1 MRKPEIKTVTDY
13 LDNDYREYAVY
24 VVEERAIPSVID
36 GFKPTQRKVIFI
48 ANKVWRNGTEK
59 PMKIFQLAGRVAA
72 DAFYH
77 HGDGSL
83 NSAIVGMA
91 QKFKNSMPVLEDIG
105 QFGSLRSPEAAAPR
119 YIATRLHKN
128 FRLLYKDFE
137 LLESRYEEG
146 NEIEPK
152 FFLPIIPTV
161 LLNGG
166 SGIAVGF
173 ATNILNRNPLHLIDS
188 CLKSLEKK
196 KYIEP
201 SPWNREFDG
210 DCALVDSEKFSWV
223 FSGKYDVKNTTT
235 VTITEL
241 PPSVTYEK
249 FDQHLID
256 LEDTRRIASY
266 ENNCKSN
273 INYII
278 KFRRDDLK
286 TLSDSVKL
294 KRLLK
299 MEERQ
304 TENFTVLDEFGR
316 LKIFSSAS
324 EIIEYFVDFR
334 LSFYSKRK
342 QYIIDTLN
350 QELTVLSNKARF
362 IKDIIDGR
370 LVINNVPRKQIIL
383 YLQTANFDEINGSYQ
398 YLLSLPIHSL
408 TKETYEDLLSAEF
421 QKEAELIEIKKKE
434 PINMYQED
442 LQELKKALQKEY
454 NNPNKN

>member
-13 LDNDYREYAVY
+13 LDNDYKEYAIY

-36 GFKPTQRKVIFI
+36 GFKPTQRKVVFA
-48 ANKVWRNGTEK
+48 ANKIWKNGSEK

-72 DAFYH
+72 DVYYH

-83 NSAIVGMA
+83 NSAIIGMA

-119 YIATRLHKN
+119 YIATKLHKN

-152 FFLPIIPTV
+152 YFLPIIPTV

-173 ATNILNRNPLHLIDS
+173 ATNILNRNPIHLIDA
-188 CLKSLEKK
+188 CLKSLEGK
-196 KYIEP
+196 KYTEP
-201 SPWNREFDG
+201 SPWNREFAG
-210 DCALVDSEKFSWV
+210 DCELVDPEKFSWV
-223 FSGKYDVKNTTT
+223 FSGKYEVKNTTT

-241 PPSVTYEK
+241 PPSITYEK

-273 INYII
+273 INYVL
-278 KFRRDDLK
+278 KFRREDLK
-286 TLSDSVKL
+286 TLGDSVRL

-304 TENFTVLDEFGR
+304 TENFTVLDEFGK
-316 LKIFSSAS
+316 LKIFNSAI
-324 EIIEYFVDFR
+324 EIIEYFVKFR
-334 LSFYSKRK
+334 LSFYDKRK
-342 QYIIDTLN
+342 QHIIDTLN
-350 QELTVLSNKARF
+350 QELTVLSNRAKFVKA
-362 IKDIIDGR
+362 IIEGK
-370 LVINNVPRKQIIL
+370 LKVNNVPRKEIIL
-383 YLQTANFDEINGSYQ
+383 YLQTADFDEVNGSYQ
-398 YLLSLPIHSL
+398 YLLSMPIHSL
-408 TKETYEDLLSAEF
+408 TKETYEDLLGAVV
-421 QKEAELIEIKKKE
+421 QKEKELDEIKKKE
-434 PINMYQED
+434 PIQMYRED

-454 NNPNKN
+454 NN

>member
-1 MRKPEIKTVTDY
+1 MRKPEIKTVTNY
-13 LDNDYREYAVY
+13 LDNDYREYAIY

-36 GFKPTQRKVIFI
+36 GFKPTQRKVIFV
-48 ANKVWRNGTEK
+48 ANKIWKNGSEK

-119 YIATRLHKN
+119 YIATKLHKN

-173 ATNILNRNPLHLIDS
+173 ATNILNRNPIHLIDA
-188 CLKSLEKK
+188 CLKSLDGK
-196 KYIEP
+196 KYNEP
-201 SPWNREFDG
+201 SPWNREFNG
-210 DCALVDSEKFSWV
+210 DCELVDPDKFSWV

-235 VTITEL
+235 VSITEL
-241 PPSVTYEK
+241 PPSITYEK

-256 LEDTRRIASY
+256 LEDSRRISSY

-273 INYII
+273 INYTL
-278 KFRRDDLK
+278 KFRREDLK

-294 KRLLK
+294 RRLLK
-299 MEERQ
+299 MEEKQ

-316 LKIFSSAS
+316 LKIFNSAS
-324 EIIEYFVDFR
+324 EIIEYFVKFR
-334 LSFYSKRK
+334 LTYYDKRK
-342 QYIIDTLN
+342 QFIIDTLN
-350 QELTVLSNKARF
+350 QELLVLSNKARF
-362 IKDIIDGR
+362 IKAIIDGK
-370 LVINNVPRKQIIL
+370 LKINNVPKKEIIL
-383 YLQTANFDEINGSYQ
+383 YLQTANFDEVNGSHS
-398 YLLSLPIHSL
+398 YLLSLPIHTL
-408 TKETYEDLLSAEF
+408 TKEIYEELIASVHK
-421 QKEAELIEIKKKE
+421 KEAELEEVKRKL
-434 PINMYQED
+434 PISMYRED

-454 NNPNKN
+454 NN

>member
-1 MRKPEIKTVTDY
+1 MPKPIIKTVTDY
-13 LDNDYREYAVY
+13 LDNDYKEYAVY

-59 PMKIFQLAGRVAA
+59 PLKIFQLAGRVAA

-83 NSAIVGMA
+83 NSAIIGMA
-91 QKFKNSMPVLEDIG
+91 QRFKNSMPVLEDIG

-137 LLESRYEEG
+137 LLESRHEEG

-152 FFLPIIPTV
+152 YFLPIIPTV

-173 ATNILNRNPLHLIDS
+173 STNILNRNPLHLIDA
-188 CLKSLEKK
+188 CLKSLEGK
-196 KYIEP
+196 KYTEP
-201 SPWNREFDG
+201 APWYQEFGGNCQLLDTP
-210 DCALVDSEKFSWV
+210 DSKFSWL
-223 FSGKYDVKNTTT
+223 FSGKYEVKNTST
-235 VTITEL
+235 VTISDL

-249 FDQHLID
+249 FDQYLID
-256 LEDTRRIASY
+256 LEDSRRIVSY

-273 INYII
+273 ISYTI
-278 KFRRDDLK
+278 KFRREDLK
-286 TLSDSVKL
+286 TLTDSS
-294 KRLLK
+294 RLNRFLK
-299 MEERQ
+299 MEEKQ
-304 TENFTVLDEFGR
+304 TENFTVLDEFGK
-316 LKIFSSAS
+316 LKVFSSAS
-324 EIIEYFVDFR
+324 EIIEYFVGFR
-334 LSFYSKRK
+334 LSFYDKRK
-342 QYIIDTLN
+342 KYLIDKAE
-350 QELTVLSNKARF
+350 QELLVLSNKARF

-370 LVINNVPRKQIIL
+370 LKVNNVPRKEIVL
-383 YLQTANFDEINGSYQ
+383 YLQTANFDEVNGSYN
-398 YLLSLPIHSL
+398 YLLSLPIYTL
-408 TKETYEDLLSAEF
+408 TKETYEELISAER
-421 QKEAELIEIKKKE
+421 QKIEEIAKLKSME
-434 PINMYQED
+434 PKQMYRED

-454 NNPNKN
+454 NS

>member
-13 LDNDYREYAVY
+13 LDNDYKEYAVY

-36 GFKPTQRKVIFI
+36 GFKPTQRKVIFV
-48 ANKVWRNGTEK
+48 ANKVWKNGSEK

-91 QKFKNSMPVLEDIG
+91 QRFKNSMPVLEDIG

-119 YIATRLHKN
+119 YIATKLHKN

-152 FFLPIIPTV
+152 YFLPIIPTV

-173 ATNILNRNPLHLIDS
+173 ATNILNRNPISLIDA
-188 CLKSLEKK
+188 CLKSLDGKR
-196 KYIEP
+196 YTEP
-201 SPWNREFDG
+201 SPWNREFSG
-210 DCALVDSEKFSWV
+210 NCELVDSEKFSWV
-223 FSGKYDVKNTTT
+223 FSGNYDIKNTTT
-235 VTITEL
+235 VNITEL
-241 PPSVTYEK
+241 PPSITYEK

-256 LEDTRRIASY
+256 LEDSRRIASY

-273 INYII
+273 INYVL
-278 KFRRDDLK
+278 KFRREDLK
-286 TLSDSVKL
+286 MLGDSVRL

-304 TENFTVLDEFGR
+304 TENFTVLDEHGK
-316 LKIFSSAS
+316 LKIFNSAS
-324 EIIEYFVDFR
+324 EIIEYFVQFR
-334 LSFYSKRK
+334 LAFYDKRK
-342 QYIIDTLN
+342 KYIIDTLN
-350 QELTVLSNKARF
+350 QELTLLSNRARF
-362 IKDIIDGR
+362 VKSIIEGK
-370 LVINNVPRKQIIL
+370 LKINNVPKKEIIL
-383 YLQTANFDEINGSYQ
+383 YLQTDDFDEINGSYQ
-398 YLLSLPIHSL
+398 YLLGMPIHSL
-408 TKETYEDLLSAEF
+408 TKETYEDLISAVT
-421 QKEAELIEIKKKE
+421 QKERELEEIKRRE
-434 PINMYQED
+434 PIQMYRED

-454 NNPNKN
+454 NN